1 MQMEKW
7 FLKAN
12 NDIYVDPKK
21 LNTSEIILK
30 ILSNRKIQIEE
41 DVVKFLDPKLEN
53 LHSPLLLPNLIK
65 ASNIIINTIKNKKKI
80 RIIGDYDVDG
90 VMSSYILVE
99 GLSELGANV
108 DYDIPSRHKD
118 GYGINKR
125 LIDKASLDEIDLII
139 TCDNGIA
146 AKEQIDYANSK
157 KIGVIVTD
165 HHESPILDGKEIL
178 PDALA
183 IINPKIASSKYPF
196 RDICGAF
203 VAFKLIEYLFKISG
217 KDENEFFD
225 KYLQYAAI
233 ATICDIMPLIDENR
247 IIVYY
252 GLEKLNQTTN
262 LGLRALIEQSSL
274 KDKKIDVYHIG
285 FIIGPTINSSGRI
298 EDAKIALKLLLE
310 KDYSKALEIASYLR
324 DLNQKRQKY
333 TDDGFKS
340 IDAIIDKYKID
351 KKFPVIIVRDENL
364 DESVVGIIAGRIKE
378 KYNHPSIVFTKIG
391 DMLKGSGR
399 SIDEYNMFE
408 KISEQKNMLESFGGH
423 AMACGMSMKND
434 VFEDFVIKVNNN
446 SDLKKSDLVR
456 KVYIDVNT
464 NLGNIDNYLLHDL
477 EKLAPFGKENPRP
490 LFVSKN
496 LKIVDF
502 KVFGKNNNVIKM
514 VLSDGKDQADAI
526 LFENIDSFR
535 ANISATVGNDRANSL
550 FINNSSNFSL
560 DFVYEPKF
568 NSFNGRTNIQLNITN
583 YRVSGAKND

>member
-1 MQMEKW
+1 MQMVKW

-41 DVVKFLDPKLEN
+41 DIVKFLDPKLEN

-65 ASNIIINTIKNKKKI
+65 ASNIIINTIKNKEKI

-99 GLSELGANV
+99 GLAELGASV

-125 LIDKASLDEIDLII
+125 LIDKASLDEVDLII

-146 AKEQIDYANSK
+146 AKEEIDYSNSK
-157 KIGVIVTD
+157 GIGVIVTD

-233 ATICDIMPLIDENR
+233 ATICDIMPLMDENR
-247 IIVYY
+247 ILVYY
-252 GLEKLNQTTN
+252 GLEKLNETTN
-262 LGLRALIEQSSL
+262 LGLKALIEQSSL

-298 EDAKIALKLLLE
+298 EDAKIALELLLE
-310 KDYSKALEIASYLR
+310 KDYSKALKTAAYLR
-324 DLNQKRQKY
+324 ELNQKRQKY

-456 KVYIDVNT
+456 KVYIDVST
-464 NLGNIDNYLLHDL
+464 NLANIDNYLLHDL
-477 EKLAPFGKENPRP
+477 EKLAPFGQENPRP

-535 ANISATVGNDRANSL
+535 ANISAAVGNDMANRL